1 MVVWNTFYLGF
12 KHFIHKTNPMDQQR
26 PQNVWPGEQKMK
38 ALFKF
43 VLQREIKQ
51 GMLAKRQVFL
61 LLYCLVKGF
70 DIVSITKNLVVK
82 YLLNLYKTTLL
93 RF

>member
-1 MVVWNTFYLGF
+1 
-12 KHFIHKTNPMDQQR
+12 
-26 PQNVWPGEQKMK
+26 MK

>member
-1 MVVWNTFYLGF
+1 
-12 KHFIHKTNPMDQQR
+12 
-26 PQNVWPGEQKMK
+26 MK

-70 DIVSITKNLVVK
+70 DIASVTKNLVVK

>member
-1 MVVWNTFYLGF
+1 
-12 KHFIHKTNPMDQQR
+12 MDQQR
-26 PQNVWPGEQKMK
+26 PQNVWSGEQKMK